1 MTDPYES
8 RDTDGDGYGDNL
20 DAFPMDPSEHV
31 DSDGDG
37 VGNNADAFPT
47 DPSETTDTDGDG
59 VGDNADEDADGDG
72 IPDDQASGVG
82 DGGSGGI
89 LPGFTALTGLASVLG
104 AAILVA
110 GRRKD

>member
-1 MTDPYES
+1 M
-8 RDTDGDGYGDNL
+8 GDNA
-20 DAFPMDPSEHV
+20 DWAPNDPNEIL

-47 DPSETTDTDGDG
+47 DASETKDTDGDG
-59 VGDNADEDADGDG
+59 IGDNADDDADGDG
-72 IPDDQASGVG
+72 VPDDGVDIDDAG
-82 DGGSGGI
+82 DSGGI
-89 LPGFTALTGLASVLG
+89 IPGFTAITGLASVLG